1 MGLSQ
6 ALQASSSVAQS
17 PLVGA
22 GLGATSGNIYTLFTA
37 G

>member
-22 GLGATSGNIYTLFTA
+22 GFASLSGKRYTLFTA